1 MVLTKLEVLNNNIGQ
16 FFSKTWL
23 AIGIICIISFIIRL
37 YFINFEIPLESQ
49 DAFHYLI
56 QAIDIEKYG
65 VGNVIPA
72 YYGWQYLL
80 SFFIFLDP
88 FDELIEYM
96 NLTRVLAVIFS
107 VATIPIIYKI
117 GRNFL
122 DKKFAILA
130 ASFFS
135 FDPNIIE
142 NSIFGITEPLFIFLS
157 VLAIYFGLKNK
168 SKFIFLSAIFAG
180 LSLDVRI
187 SGVIIFIFLLIIFLT
202 KKNNFLKIKYTSIF
216 LVVFC
221 IASFPFLIQTN
232 EISGNPF
239 SFIIDY
245 PKSTFTEIPATSNVN
260 LQNANIFEKYGNSII
275 EITIHIVRISIPYL
289 FIFVPIGLIYFFKD
303 FFYEKKAII
312 LLILINL
319 LIAIPQ
325 YTMSITFRNL
335 FLILPFFSLI
345 GAYGIQKLTLKQNL
359 KNIYVIAIIILILIA
374 SIIML
379 NERNQKDIEL
389 VLEKERFGKI
399 VANSFEGIFFAF
411 KYYPYISHNISEI
424 STYYDNGKIGN
435 LNIGLYYSHPSETIF
450 ELMQWC
456 KEKNIDYIIID
467 DTYDARIPELI
478 QVYSNEENYS
488 YLEKVFD
495 TDNNN
500 FKKINV
506 KIFKINYDKLE

>member
-1 MVLTKLEVLNNNIGQ
+1 LGKLEIINNNIEKL
-16 FFSKTWL
+16 FSKTVISI
-23 AIGIICIISFIIRL
+23 AIICIVSFTVRI
-37 YFINFEIPLESQ
+37 YFTNFELPLESQ

-56 QAIDIEKYG
+56 QAMDIQKEGIVWIKLAP
-65 VGNVIPA
+65 N
-72 YYGWQYLL
+72 YGWQSLL

-88 FDELIEYM
+88 SKELIEYM
-96 NLTRVLAVIFS
+96 NLVRILAMIFS
-107 VATIPIIYKI
+107 VATIPIVYKI
-117 GRNFL
+117 GKSFL

-130 ASFFS
+130 SAFFS
-135 FDPNIIE
+135 FDPNLIE
-142 NSIFGITEPLFIFLS
+142 NSIFGITEALFIFLS
-157 VLAIYFGLKNK
+157 VLAIYFGLKNNV
-168 SKFIFLSAIFAG
+168 KFVFLSAIFAG
-180 LSLDVRI
+180 LALDVRV
-187 SGVIIFIFLLIIFLT
+187 SGVIVFIFLMIIFLT
-202 KKNNFLKIKYTSIF
+202 KKNNFSKIKTIIIF
-216 LVVFC
+216 LTVFC
-221 IASFPFLIQTN
+221 IASFPFFLHTY
-232 EISGNPF
+232 ETTGNPL
-239 SFIIDY
+239 SFIEGY
-245 PKSTFTEIPATSNVN
+245 TKAALTEIPPSSGVN
-260 LQNANIFEKYGNSII
+260 LQNANIFEKFENSIV
-275 EITIHIVRISIPYL
+275 EIVKHTIRISIPYL

-325 YTMSITFRNL
+325 YMMSITFRNL

-379 NERNQKDIEL
+379 NERKQTDIEL
-389 VLEKERFGKI
+389 VLEKEKFGAI
-399 VANSFEGIFFAF
+399 VTNSFEGIFFAF
-411 KYYPYISHNISEI
+411 KYYPSISHNISEI

-435 LNIGLYYSHPSETIF
+435 LNIGLYYTHPSETIF

-456 KEKNIDYIIID
+456 KEKNIDYIVID

-478 QVYSNEENYS
+478 QVYLNEKNYS

-495 TDNNN
+495 TKNND
-500 FKKINV
+500 FEKINV